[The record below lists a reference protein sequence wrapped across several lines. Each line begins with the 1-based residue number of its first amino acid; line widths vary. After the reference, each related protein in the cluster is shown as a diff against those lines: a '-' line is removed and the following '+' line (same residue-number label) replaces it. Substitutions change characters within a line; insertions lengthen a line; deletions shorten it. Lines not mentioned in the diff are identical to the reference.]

1 LNVIT
6 GIGLVSA
13 LGLDS
18 STSLAAA
25 RAGLSRSKTLR
36 TINAAREDF
45 LGGSPVAGHS
55 VACGLA
61 DGFVGRPK
69 ALIMG
74 RAALADLAA
83 SATVG
88 TLGRVGLYVVLSDY
102 FLMDETRGDDSLA
115 IEPRPAESFGTI
127 WRRTTSGFVEELT
140 ASGPLSSAAKRRVY
154 YGGHAKIARAVL
166 DAQAD
171 LASRAVDACVIGA
184 IDSCV
189 EPRVLRAAALAA
201 LLKTEAEATGFSP
214 GEGAAFFLLQRESD
228 SADRPLRVAIDAV
241 ATAKDENHSLA
252 ERPPMGVGLASA
264 VEQCLGS
271 VGADAHAEIGVVVSD
286 LNGAERRAVEWGY
299 CLVRLQPRH
308 PLGHAR
314 VWLPAMSF
322 GETGCAAGPIAVCT
336 AVRGL
341 NRGYAGTERIAVVLS
356 SDSGDK
362 AALCL
367 RAQ

>member
-102 FLMDETRGDDSLA
+102 FLMDETRGNDSLA

-140 ASGPLSSAAKRRVY
+140 ASGPLSSAAKRRV
-154 YGGHAKIARAVL
+154 
-166 DAQAD
+166 
-171 LASRAVDACVIGA
+171 
-184 IDSCV
+184 
-189 EPRVLRAAALAA
+189 
-201 LLKTEAEATGFSP
+201 
-214 GEGAAFFLLQRESD
+214 
-228 SADRPLRVAIDAV
+228 
-241 ATAKDENHSLA
+241 
-252 ERPPMGVGLASA
+252 
-264 VEQCLGS
+264 
-271 VGADAHAEIGVVVSD
+271 
-286 LNGAERRAVEWGY
+286 
-299 CLVRLQPRH
+299 
-308 PLGHAR
+308 
-314 VWLPAMSF
+314 
-322 GETGCAAGPIAVCT
+322 
-336 AVRGL
+336 
-341 NRGYAGTERIAVVLS
+341 
-356 SDSGDK
+356 
-362 AALCL
+362 
-367 RAQ
+367 